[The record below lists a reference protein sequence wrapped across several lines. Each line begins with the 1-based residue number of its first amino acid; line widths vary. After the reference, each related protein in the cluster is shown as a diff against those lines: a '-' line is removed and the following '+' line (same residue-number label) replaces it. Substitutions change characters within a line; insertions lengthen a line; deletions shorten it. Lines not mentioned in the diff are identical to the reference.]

1 MLNYWISQVIIVIA
15 YIILS
20 IGLRRKERIQ
30 ILIFS
35 SIYQG
40 LIVISYTLL
49 FGIMGVIASTISLLR
64 NFLFIYNEKKGKNN
78 SLWIFA
84 LFNVI
89 TIILTIIFYKS
100 IVDIFPCIF
109 ALVGTY
115 SYWRTSTKVTRL
127 GNLVVSGCSVIYA
140 IPLSSWFTVICETYL
155 IINTI
160 IGYIKHELHH

>member
-49 FGIMGVIASTISLLR
+49 FGIMGVIASTIGSM
-64 NFLFIYNEKKGKNN
+64 
-78 SLWIFA
+78 
-84 LFNVI
+84 
-89 TIILTIIFYKS
+89 
-100 IVDIFPCIF
+100 
-109 ALVGTY
+109 
-115 SYWRTSTKVTRL
+115 
-127 GNLVVSGCSVIYA
+127 
-140 IPLSSWFTVICETYL
+140 SSF
-155 IINTI
+155 
-160 IGYIKHELHH
+160 